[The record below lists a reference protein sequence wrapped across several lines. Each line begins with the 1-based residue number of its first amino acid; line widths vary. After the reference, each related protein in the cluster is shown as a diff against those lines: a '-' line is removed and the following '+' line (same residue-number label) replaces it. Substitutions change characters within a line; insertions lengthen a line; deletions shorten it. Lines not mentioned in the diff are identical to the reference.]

1 MKLSSK
7 HLRSSVAALLL
18 SCVLFTAV
26 GCTSDNKST
35 DEISEEDISGEI
47 HRKEVFALVSS
58 AENSDTDYSLQ
69 YGYIEDI
76 GDVRGY
82 TGGSSASPQAQATC
96 RTWWNYLAAFLDA
109 RVAVMQPEEAHA
121 DLSRVDTQRKFLNG
135 KNFTLELPLEWTM
148 YGDEFYIDKEQ
159 LDGIAD

>member
-7 HLRSSVAALLL
+7 HLRSTVAALLL
-18 SCVLFTAV
+18 SCVLFSAGILFSAV
-26 GCTSDNKST
+26 GCTSDNKSS
-35 DEISEEDISGEI
+35 DEISEEDISGGI

-58 AENSDTDYSLQ
+58 AEKCFCPSD
-69 YGYIEDI
+69 
-76 GDVRGY
+76 
-82 TGGSSASPQAQATC
+82 GGNEAD
-96 RTWWNYLAAFLDA
+96 YLAAFLDA
-109 RVAVMQPEEAHA
+109 RVPVMQPEEAHA

-148 YGDEFYIDKEQ
+148 YGDEFYLDKDQ

>member
-7 HLRSSVAALLL
+7 HLRSSVAMLLL
-18 SCVLFTAV
+18 SCVLFSAV
-26 GCTSDNKST
+26 GCTSDSKST
-35 DEISEEDISGEI
+35 DEISVEDISGGI
-47 HRKEVFALVSS
+47 LRKEVFALVSS
-58 AENSDTDYSLQ
+58 AEKCFCPSD
-69 YGYIEDI
+69 
-76 GDVRGY
+76 
-82 TGGSSASPQAQATC
+82 GGNEAD
-96 RTWWNYLAAFLDA
+96 YLAAFLDA